1 MAPDSEATG
10 QVSSV
15 PLTSNPGTN
24 HLWASGATL
33 FWGGSQL
40 GTTTPGAGAIEGTA
54 TAGEVSYG
62 DGSNTIT
69 STSNFKWDGSD
80 LAITSTGTDKANLD
94 ILQLTNTVN
103 AADMDGT
110 ETSIKFNQWYYDAS
124 SPATE
129 DSGRITVG
137 TLNDWTTS
145 AGTRDSEMSFDISID
160 GALYQMGRF
169 NPDGFIID
177 EYTRLA
183 RNTSTNGLYVTDSG
197 GNPVKVSTASG
208 ANGGISFD
216 NTTANT
222 IYRDSGVSM
231 WDSTE
236 SYRLQGN
243 TTTGYL
249 QLDLNKISLV
259 RNASSAASS
268 MFQFGDG
275 GTYDQFSIL
284 EDQRGSTA
292 TNGLLFLRAK
302 KTGDYGYATLGLKAI
317 SGSNYS
323 EMYVNGISTNEAFR
337 FDTNSKSHAFD
348 IAKAGYVSVGG
359 AVDSTNQFTVVG
371 TTHLSGAAT
380 VTGVLSA
387 TAKSFNIEHPL
398 YKDKRLVHGS
408 LEGPEHGIYIRGTI
422 ESKEYGCE
430 IELPEY
436 WSAMCDDY
444 TVQLTPHGPYTV
456 YISGKEKDKVMVAS
470 TSREYK
476 FDYYVVGSRTD
487 ETLEVVQDA

>member
-1 MAPDSEATG
+1 MQTYAYIIPYSDAHANTY
-10 QVSSV
+10 
-15 PLTSNPGTN
+15 
-24 HLWASGATL
+24 
-33 FWGGSQL
+33 L
-40 GTTTPGAGAIEGTA
+40 GT
-54 TAGEVSYG
+54 
-62 DGSNTIT
+62 
-69 STSNFKWDGSD
+69 STRRWTNIWGKEINI
-80 LAITSTGTDKANLD
+80 LQTGTVKANTDL
-94 ILQLTNTVN
+94 LTLTNKGN

-110 ETSIKFNQWYYDAS
+110 ETSIKFDQWYYDAS
-124 SPATE
+124 SPAVE
-129 DSGRITVG
+129 DAARITVG

-160 GALYQMGRF
+160 GTLYQMGRF

-208 ANGGISFD
+208 SSGGFSLD

-284 EDQRGSTA
+284 EDQEV
-292 TNGLLFLRAK
+292 LLLQ
-302 KTGDYGYATLGLKAI
+302 
-317 SGSNYS
+317 
-323 EMYVNGISTNEAFR
+323 M
-337 FDTNSKSHAFD
+337 
-348 IAKAGYVSVGG
+348 
-359 AVDSTNQFTVVG
+359 
-371 TTHLSGAAT
+371 
-380 VTGVLSA
+380 
-387 TAKSFNIEHPL
+387 
-398 YKDKRLVHGS
+398 
-408 LEGPEHGIYIRGTI
+408 
-422 ESKEYGCE
+422 
-430 IELPEY
+430 
-436 WSAMCDDY
+436 
-444 TVQLTPHGPYTV
+444 
-456 YISGKEKDKVMVAS
+456 VM
-470 TSREYK
+470 
-476 FDYYVVGSRTD
+476 
-487 ETLEVVQDA
+487 